1 MNSPAPSALRLDY
14 TCAVIAQK
22 QGEEKIPTT
31 NIIII
36 ITHIIIF
43 KHYIY
48 LFKTQT
54 TGNIENPIYRR

>member
-14 TCAVIAQK
+14 TCAVIAQSK
-22 QGEEKIPTT
+22 EKKRFQLQICK
-31 NIIII
+31 
-36 ITHIIIF
+36 IIIF